1 MLKEVL
7 VRAMHERG
15 LSTREAAKEI
25 GVSHSTVFRITRGDP
40 FDVPT
45 LIAVA
50 NWLGVRP
57 STLLDNIGQSDAI
70 TETAMLVENVPGIL
84 DVLKDAVKAIQ
95 AGKAD
100 PAIITDIISYASY
113 KLSLQSKK
121 DAVKQR

>member
-95 AGKAD
+95 EGKAN

>member
-95 AGKAD
+95 EGKAD